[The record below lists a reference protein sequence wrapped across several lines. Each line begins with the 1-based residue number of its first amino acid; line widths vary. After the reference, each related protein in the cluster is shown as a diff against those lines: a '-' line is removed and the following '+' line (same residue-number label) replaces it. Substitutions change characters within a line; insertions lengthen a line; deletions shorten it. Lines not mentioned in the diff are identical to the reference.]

1 MKFLAKLKSVYF
13 AAFFFSAI
21 MAKAQFTIQNGAVI
35 KATSNAVIT
44 LQDIDLVNNGII
56 NQQSGEGRFVFTGT
70 TDNSIAGSV
79 TPLFDIFEIAKTGS
93 AKMLL
98 SQNITIGTSIIFT
111 SGLIDLNSHAILLQP
126 TATLNGEN
134 ANSRLTG
141 TNGGYVEVTSTLNNP
156 SAVNA
161 GNLGAVI
168 TSSQNLGSTV
178 IRRGHLSQANG
189 SGAGNSIYR
198 YFDILPANNTLLN
211 ATLRINYFDEELNGL
226 DENTLVL
233 WKSMDNIHWTNKQF
247 STRDAS
253 LNYVEQAGLADF
265 SRWTLSSLNNALPVL
280 FTSFLVRCAN
290 GSALVTWK
298 TAQEQNSSRFDVQKS
313 TDGRY
318 WQVIAQ
324 ITAAGNSNVEKSYSY
339 FDVNTVSGKAI
350 YRIAEHDLDNAVN
363 YSTIAASD
371 CGAGNDELTVHPNPV
386 RGMLWVS
393 VKGADN
399 SIDQIQ
405 VFDNKGSL
413 IQLPLVNSVSNHES
427 GINMQTLPSGIYLL
441 RIRLKKG
448 NEMKTVKVIKE

>member
-1 MKFLAKLKSVYF
+1 MNFLAKLKPVYF
-13 AAFFFSAI
+13 AAFIFSALT
-21 MAKAQFTIQNGAVI
+21 AKAQFTIQNGAVV
-35 KATSNAVIT
+35 KATANAVIT
-44 LQDIDLVNNGII
+44 LQDIDLVNNGTI
-56 NQQSGEGRFVFTGT
+56 NQQAGEGRFVFTGT
-70 TDNSIAGSV
+70 ANNSISGSA
-79 TPLFDIFEIAKTGS
+79 TPLFDIVEIAKTGS

-98 SQNITIGTSIIFT
+98 SQNITIGNNILFT
-111 SGLIDLNSHAILLQP
+111 SGLIDLNNHTILLQP
-126 TATLNGEN
+126 TASLNGEN
-134 ANSRLTG
+134 ANSYLTG
-141 TNGGYVEVTSTLNNP
+141 TNGGYIEITETLNTP

-178 IRRGHLSQANG
+178 IRRGHISQVNG
-189 SGAGNSIYR
+189 SGTGNSIYR
-198 YFDILPANNTLLN
+198 YFDILPANNTSLN
-211 ATLRINYFDEELNGL
+211 ASLRVNYFDEELNGL

-233 WKSMDNIHWTNKQF
+233 WKSTDTIHWTNKQF

-253 LNYVEQAGLADF
+253 LNYVEQTGLADF

-298 TAQEQNSSRFDVQKS
+298 TAQEQNSNRFDVQKS

-324 ITAAGNSNVEKSYSY
+324 IAAAGNSNVEKSYSY
-339 FDVNTVSGKAI
+339 TDTNAFSGKAL
-350 YRIAEHDLDNAVN
+350 YRIAEHDLDNAIN
-363 YSTIAASD
+363 YSTITALN
-371 CGAGNDELTVHPNPV
+371 CGAGNNELTVHPNPV
-386 RGMLWVS
+386 RDMLWIS

-413 IQLPLVNSVSNHES
+413 IQFPLVNSVSNHES

-441 RIRLKKG
+441 HIRLKKG